1 MPTNRN
7 LNERIREVLYSFKEQ
22 YGGGPV
28 AIYTFGGTTTDVET
42 GEKTITKSVTIVRT
56 AIILPAKV
64 GRDVV
69 QTISQISANKA
80 FVTGGS
86 YDSRTRK
93 FIIDRR
99 DCPGLELKDDDWLV
113 FDGRK
118 YEIKQIDEFEYG
130 TAWVITA
137 RHQLGDVFEQLF
149 PANTDNLLE
158 LTQTVTA
165 TL

>member
-1 MPTNRN
+1 MPINRN
-7 LNERIREVLYSFKEQ
+7 LNERIRECLYSLKEQ

-28 AIYTFGGTTTDVET
+28 SIYTFGGTTTNVQT
-42 GEKTITKSVTIVRT
+42 GVKTVTKSVTVIKT

-64 GRDVV
+64 GRDVI
-69 QTISQISANKA
+69 QNISQISANKA

-86 YDSRTRK
+86 YDSRSRK

-99 DCPGLELKDDDWLV
+99 DCPDLELKDDDWLV

-118 YEIKQIDEFEYG
+118 YEIKTIEEFEYD

-149 PANTDNLLE
+149 PSSTDNLLE
-158 LTQTVTA
+158 FTQTVTA